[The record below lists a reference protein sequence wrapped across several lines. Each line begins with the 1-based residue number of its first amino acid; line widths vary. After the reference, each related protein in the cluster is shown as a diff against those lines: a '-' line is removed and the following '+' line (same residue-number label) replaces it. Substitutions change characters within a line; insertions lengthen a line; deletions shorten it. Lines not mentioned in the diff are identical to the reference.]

1 MSPDSLQKRLGYQF
15 NSAAL
20 LVQAL
25 THRSFSATN
34 NERLEFLGDGAL
46 NFIIAN
52 QLYTRF
58 PKLSEGDLS
67 RLRAQLVKES
77 TLYEIALV
85 LEIGESLKLGE
96 GELKSAGWRRP
107 SILADAV
114 EALIGAAYIE
124 SGYSAAEA
132 LVLKLYAEKLN
143 TIDPKTIDKDAKS
156 LLQEQL
162 QGKKMELPDY
172 QVVNIDGEPHA
183 QTFKVSCNI
192 AKMKISTVGEGTSRR
207 AAEQHAAQLALACI
221 KPASIKLADV
231 KPTAVKPVPSKSNI
245 KVEKNET
252 TF

>member
-1 MSPDSLQKRLGYQF
+1 MSLDSLQNRLGYQF
-15 NSAAL
+15 NSVAL
-20 LVQAL
+20 LTQAL

-58 PKLSEGDLS
+58 PKLPEGDLS

-77 TLYEIALV
+77 TLYEIALS

-107 SILADAV
+107 SILADAL
-114 EALIGAAYIE
+114 EALIGAVYTE
-124 SGYSAAEA
+124 SGHLAAEA
-132 LVLKLYAEKLN
+132 LVLKLYAEKLT

-162 QGKKMELPDY
+162 QGKKMDLPDY
-172 QVVNIDGEPHA
+172 QVVNIDGEAHA
-183 QTFKVSCNI
+183 QTFKVSCSI
-192 AKMKISTVGEGTSRR
+192 TKLKIHTVGKGTSRR
-207 AAEQHAAQLALACI
+207 AAEQDAAQLALECI
-221 KPASIKLADV
+221 KLPTV
-231 KPTAVKPVPSKSNI
+231 KSS
-245 KVEKNET
+245 
-252 TF
+252 